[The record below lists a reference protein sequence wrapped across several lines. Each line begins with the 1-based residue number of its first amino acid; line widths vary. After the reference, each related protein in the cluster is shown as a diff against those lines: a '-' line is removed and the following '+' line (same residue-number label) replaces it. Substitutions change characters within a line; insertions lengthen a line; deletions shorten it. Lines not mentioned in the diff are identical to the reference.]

1 MVQGIGGKS
10 EEKLHNGYT
19 ASSGVDVTVLELYR
33 VMIVQHSEF
42 IKYH

>member
-1 MVQGIGGKS
+1 MG
-10 EEKLHNGYT
+10 N
-19 ASSGVDVTVLELYR
+19 SSGVDVTVLEFYT